1 MILLL
6 SLRTW
11 IDAKIEL
18 FPLIK
23 PHFCQPGII
32 MVDNLWSS
40 PRKSIRGWFSEN
52 MPNMWTSGNHQFTT
66 AHPNLQGK
74 TITELELETTVFVHI
89 LTQYFI
95 SIQFTL
101 RNSVWKFFKKSHSKL
116 RAKRATFNFWVD
128 KSSLKMPK
136 NCQFWQVFENLNHVA
151 RQVTLEQDKKRWK
164 LFWFFL
170 LKFSI
175 F

>member
-116 RAKRATFNFWVD
+116 RAKRATFTFWVD

-136 NCQFWQVFENLNHVA
+136 IVNFDEFLKTQSLRSNSVFVY
-151 RQVTLEQDKKRWK
+151 
-164 LFWFFL
+164 
-170 LKFSI
+170 FSI
-175 F
+175 FSWPALFISD